1 MKKFYRHISFILILT
16 LCIVPLHAVSV
27 FTGHTPFSDMCMTAK
42 AQTSENIIYLK
53 DGEGEGGNGT
63 LNNPY
68 LNIRTALKNI
78 KDGQTLFLIDTVQ
91 YTKYEK
97 GTDGSAL
104 PLIINKNITIAGNDT
119 EKSVL
124 QLRAAIQ
131 LAADV
136 TFKDMRLQ
144 IAPEIILGKSSLNY
158 NTNTTSEILGTEAFK
173 STAIYVG
180 GHTLTIDNVNT
191 KLDSE
196 AQSKIRPY
204 ISGGAYRLNT
214 DNSILGG
221 NTVVNIIN
229 ANAETKF
236 ADIYAGDYFKSR
248 NIPATLN
255 LSGKFLDSVVHCGGY
270 SDSSI
275 LYSDV
280 DINLY
285 ADKPDSSAQVSG
297 ITGFDTANHN
307 GKVNITLTKNVFSS
321 SMSLNDIDCLKL
333 DNNSRINF
341 DSSNIFDVKNVIL
354 GNNTILDFRQLTG
367 NPAIT
372 ETLLSL
378 APADDTQKNASI
390 LLNNEQT
397 LRISGNVTGTTR
409 LNVVDTQEIISNFNY
424 GHTYV
429 TSSQSSDGTFSI
441 DGTKDTFAELKT
453 EIEDNIKKWSIYKK
467 SGSESNDT
475 DFKSFE
481 ITDGPDI
488 IYPTEFYHDYS
499 YKLKFI
505 NKNDETY
512 IPDNMNVRYN
522 LEYQIIKDGK
532 VIFDSSDNTDD
543 DNTVYPLITL
553 ETTQS
558 DENDENSSYETIL
571 AIETDDVAKLKNIYG
586 NYSIVLSYFG
596 NSITKNIRIA
606 DPLETAEP
614 TTKPTPT
621 PTIKPTT
628 APTTEPINTPTT
640 KPTAAPTTE
649 PTNTP
654 TTKPTVAP
662 TTEPTNTP
670 TTKPTAAPT
679 TEPANTPTTKPTAA
693 PTTEPTNTPTT
704 KPTAAPTTEPTNTPT
719 TKPTAAPT
727 TEPTNTPTTKPTAA
741 PTAEPTNTPTTKP
754 TVAPTAKPAN
764 TSQPPATP
772 VPAPAP
778 TPTPAPTD
786 NTASTAPPSDPDA
799 APTSVP
805 TNVPSV
811 PPTVVATSTPSVS
824 PTVAPTNSP
833 SDTPTV
839 APTSTPSVSPTI
851 APTKKPASVK
861 TKFSD
866 KKSGIYFKISNSS
879 KKYLE
884 YLYPTSSKTN
894 IVIPNTVKYKNKSY
908 KVVSVAPKAFY
919 NKSKLKKVCI
929 NANITTL
936 GKDCFAKC
944 KKLNSITFKGSKPPK
959 IGRNAF
965 KNINKKAKFYVPKKA
980 YAKYRKTL
988 TSKTG
993 FNKSMKIVKK

>member
-97 GTDGSAL
+97 GADGSAL

-119 EKSVL
+119 EKSIL

-275 LYSDV
+275 LNSDV

-285 ADKPDSSAQVSG
+285 ADNPDSSAQVSG

-307 GKVNITLTKNVFSS
+307 GKVNVTLTKNVFSS

-453 EIEDNIKKWSIYKK
+453 ETEDNIKKWSIYKK
-467 SGSESNDT
+467 SGSEPDDT

-512 IPDNMNVRYN
+512 IPDYSILMRN
-522 LEYQIIKDGK
+522 LDYQIIKDGK

-543 DNTVYPLITL
+543 NNTVYPLITL

-621 PTIKPTT
+621 PTIKPT
-628 APTTEPINTPTT
+628 A
-640 KPTAAPTTE
+640 
-649 PTNTP
+649 
-654 TTKPTVAP
+654 AP

-679 TEPANTPTTKPTAA
+679 TEPANTPTTKPTAAPTTEPTNTPSNNPTAAPTTEPAKTPTTKPTAA

-727 TEPTNTPTTKPTAA
+727 TEPANTPTTKPTAA
-741 PTAEPTNTPTTKP
+741 PTTE
-754 TVAPTAKPAN
+754 PAN
-764 TSQPPATP
+764 TSQPPSTP

-778 TPTPAPTD
+778 TPAPTD
-786 NTASTAPPSDPDA
+786 NTAPTAPPSDPDA
-799 APTSVP
+799 APTSAP

-811 PPTVVATSTPSVS
+811 PPTVM
-824 PTVAPTNSP
+824 PTNSP
-833 SDTPTV
+833 SDTPTLAPTNTPTVSPTV
-839 APTSTPSVSPTI
+839 APTSTPSVSPTV
-851 APTKKPASVK
+851 APTKKPASAK
-861 TKFSD
+861 TKFAD

-884 YLYPTSSKTN
+884 YLYPTSNKTN

>member
-275 LYSDV
+275 LNSDV

-285 ADKPDSSAQVSG
+285 ADNPDSSAQVSG
-297 ITGFDTANHN
+297 ITGFDTTNHN
-307 GKVNITLTKNVFSS
+307 GKVNVTLTKNVFSS

-378 APADDTQKNASI
+378 APADNTQKNASI

-453 EIEDNIKKWSIYKK
+453 ETEDNIKKWSIYKK
-467 SGSESNDT
+467 SGSEPDDT

-512 IPDNMNVRYN
+512 IPDYSILMRN
-522 LEYQIIKDGK
+522 LDYQIIKDGK
-532 VIFDSSDNTDD
+532 VIFDSSDNTDA

-621 PTIKPTT
+621 PTIKPT
-628 APTTEPINTPTT
+628 
-640 KPTAAPTTE
+640 
-649 PTNTP
+649 
-654 TTKPTVAP
+654 
-662 TTEPTNTP
+662 
-670 TTKPTAAPT
+670 AAPT
-679 TEPANTPTTKPTAA
+679 TEPA
-693 PTTEPTNTPTT
+693 
-704 KPTAAPTTEPTNTPT
+704 
-719 TKPTAAPT
+719 
-727 TEPTNTPTTKPTAA
+727 NTPTTKPTAA

-754 TVAPTAKPAN
+754 TAAPTTEPAN
-764 TSQPPATP
+764 TSQPPSTP

-778 TPTPAPTD
+778 TPAPTD
-786 NTASTAPPSDPDA
+786 NTAPTAPPSDPDA
-799 APTSVP
+799 GPTSVP
-805 TNVPSV
+805 TNVPAVS
-811 PPTVVATSTPSVS
+811 PTVMPTNSPSDT

-833 SDTPTV
+833 SDTPTLV
-839 APTSTPSVSPTI
+839 PTSTPSVSPTV

-861 TKFSD
+861 TKFAD
-866 KKSGIYFKISNSS
+866 KKGGIYFKISNSS

-908 KVVSVAPKAFY
+908 KVVSIAPKAFY
-919 NKSKLKKVCI
+919 NKSKVKKVSI
-929 NANITTL
+929 NANITTI

-965 KNINKKAKFYVPKKA
+965 KSINKKAKFYVPKKA
-980 YAKYRKTL
+980 YTKYRKTL

-993 FNKSMKIVKK
+993 FSKSMKIVKK

>member
-275 LYSDV
+275 LNSDV

-285 ADKPDSSAQVSG
+285 ADNPDSSAQVSG

-307 GKVNITLTKNVFSS
+307 GKVNVTLTKNVFSS
-321 SMSLNDIDCLKL
+321 SMSLNDIECLKL

-453 EIEDNIKKWSIYKK
+453 ETEDNIKKWSIYKK
-467 SGSESNDT
+467 SGSEPDDT

-512 IPDNMNVRYN
+512 IPDYSILMRN
-522 LEYQIIKDGK
+522 LDYQIIKDGK

-543 DNTVYPLITL
+543 NNTVYPLITL

-614 TTKPTPT
+614 PTKPTPT
-621 PTIKPTT
+621 PTI
-628 APTTEPINTPTT
+628 
-640 KPTAAPTTE
+640 
-649 PTNTP
+649 
-654 TTKPTVAP
+654 
-662 TTEPTNTP
+662 
-670 TTKPTAAPT
+670 
-679 TEPANTPTTKPTAA
+679 
-693 PTTEPTNTPTT
+693 
-704 KPTAAPTTEPTNTPT
+704 
-719 TKPTAAPT
+719 KPTAAPT

-754 TVAPTAKPAN
+754 TAAPTTEPANTPTTKPTAAPTTEPAN
-764 TSQPPATP
+764 TSQPPSTP
-772 VPAPAP
+772 IPAPAP
-778 TPTPAPTD
+778 TPAATD
-786 NTASTAPPSDPDA
+786 NTAPTAPPSDSDVT
-799 APTSVP
+799 PTSIP
-805 TNVPSV
+805 TNVPSAH
-811 PPTVVATSTPSVS
+811 PTVAPTNLPSDTLTVVPTSTPSIS

-833 SDTPTV
+833 S
-839 APTSTPSVSPTI
+839 VSPTV

-884 YLYPTSSKTN
+884 YLYPTSNKTN

-908 KVVSVAPKAFY
+908 KVVSIAPKAFY
-919 NKSKLKKVCI
+919 NKSKVKKVSI
-929 NANITTL
+929 NANITTI

-965 KNINKKAKFYVPKKA
+965 KSINKKAKFYVPKKA
-980 YAKYRKTL
+980 YTKYRKTL

-993 FNKSMKIVKK
+993 FSKSMKIVKK

>member
-119 EKSVL
+119 EKSIL

-275 LYSDV
+275 LNSDV

-285 ADKPDSSAQVSG
+285 ADNPDSSAQVSG

-307 GKVNITLTKNVFSS
+307 GKVNVTLTKNVFSS
-321 SMSLNDIDCLKL
+321 SMSLNDIDFLKL

-453 EIEDNIKKWSIYKK
+453 ETEDNIKKWSIYKK
-467 SGSESNDT
+467 SGSEPDDT

-512 IPDNMNVRYN
+512 IPDYSILMRN
-522 LEYQIIKDGK
+522 LDYQIIKDRK
-532 VIFDSSDNTDD
+532 VIFDSSDNTDA

-621 PTIKPTT
+621 PTIKPT
-628 APTTEPINTPTT
+628 A
-640 KPTAAPTTE
+640 
-649 PTNTP
+649 
-654 TTKPTVAP
+654 AP

-693 PTTEPTNTPTT
+693 PTTEP
-704 KPTAAPTTEPTNTPT
+704 
-719 TKPTAAPT
+719 
-727 TEPTNTPTTKPTAA
+727 
-741 PTAEPTNTPTTKP
+741 
-754 TVAPTAKPAN
+754 AN
-764 TSQPPATP
+764 TSQPPSTP

-778 TPTPAPTD
+778 TPAPTD
-786 NTASTAPPSDPDA
+786 NTAPTAPPSDPDA
-799 APTSVP
+799 APTSAP

-811 PPTVVATSTPSVS
+811 PPTVM
-824 PTVAPTNSP
+824 PTNSP
-833 SDTPTV
+833 SDTPTLAPTNTPTVSPTV
-839 APTSTPSVSPTI
+839 APTSTPSVSPTV
-851 APTKKPASVK
+851 APTKKPASAK
-861 TKFSD
+861 TKFAD

-884 YLYPTSSKTN
+884 YLYPTSNKTN

>member
-97 GTDGSAL
+97 GADGSAL

-119 EKSVL
+119 EKSIL

-214 DNSILGG
+214 DNSILGE

-275 LYSDV
+275 LNSDV

-285 ADKPDSSAQVSG
+285 ADNPDSSAQVSG

-307 GKVNITLTKNVFSS
+307 GKVNVTLTKNVFSS

-453 EIEDNIKKWSIYKK
+453 ETEDNIKKWSIYKK
-467 SGSESNDT
+467 SGSEPDDT

-512 IPDNMNVRYN
+512 IPDYSILMRN
-522 LEYQIIKDGK
+522 LDYQIIKDGK

-543 DNTVYPLITL
+543 NNTVYPLITL

-621 PTIKPTT
+621 PTIKPT
-628 APTTEPINTPTT
+628 
-640 KPTAAPTTE
+640 AAPTTE

-654 TTKPTVAP
+654 TTKPTAAPTTEPANTPTTKPTAAP

-727 TEPTNTPTTKPTAA
+727 TEPANTPTTKPTAA
-741 PTAEPTNTPTTKP
+741 PTTE
-754 TVAPTAKPAN
+754 PAN
-764 TSQPPATP
+764 TSQPPSTP

-778 TPTPAPTD
+778 TPAPTD
-786 NTASTAPPSDPDA
+786 NTAPTAPPSDPDA
-799 APTSVP
+799 APTSAP

-811 PPTVVATSTPSVS
+811 PPTVM
-824 PTVAPTNSP
+824 PTNSP
-833 SDTPTV
+833 SDTPTLAPTNTPTVSPTV
-839 APTSTPSVSPTI
+839 APTSTPSVSPTV
-851 APTKKPASVK
+851 APTKKPASAK
-861 TKFSD
+861 TKFAD

-884 YLYPTSSKTN
+884 YLYPTSNKTN

>member
-275 LYSDV
+275 LNSDV

-285 ADKPDSSAQVSG
+285 ADNPDSSAQVSG

-307 GKVNITLTKNVFSS
+307 GKVNVTLTKNVFSS
-321 SMSLNDIDCLKL
+321 SMSLNDIECLKL

-397 LRISGNVTGTTR
+397 LRISGNVTGTR

-453 EIEDNIKKWSIYKK
+453 ETEDNIKKWSIYKK
-467 SGSESNDT
+467 SGSEPDDT

-512 IPDNMNVRYN
+512 IPDYSILMRN
-522 LEYQIIKDGK
+522 LDYQIIKDRK
-532 VIFDSSDNTDD
+532 VIFDSSDNTDA

-606 DPLETAEP
+606 DPLETVEP
-614 TTKPTPT
+614 TTKPTNT
-621 PTIKPTT
+621 PTIKPT
-628 APTTEPINTPTT
+628 A
-640 KPTAAPTTE
+640 
-649 PTNTP
+649 
-654 TTKPTVAP
+654 AP

-693 PTTEPTNTPTT
+693 PT
-704 KPTAAPTTEPTNTPT
+704 A
-719 TKPTAAPT
+719 
-727 TEPTNTPTTKPTAA
+727 EPTNTPTTKPTAA

-754 TVAPTAKPAN
+754 TAAPTTEPANTPTTKPTAAPTTEPAN
-764 TSQPPATP
+764 TSQPPSTP

-778 TPTPAPTD
+778 TPAPTD
-786 NTASTAPPSDPDA
+786 NTAPTAPPSDPDA
-799 APTSVP
+799 GPTSVP
-805 TNVPSV
+805 TNVPAVS
-811 PPTVVATSTPSVS
+811 PTVMPTNSPSDT

-833 SDTPTV
+833 SDTPTLV
-839 APTSTPSVSPTI
+839 PTSTPSVSPTV

-861 TKFSD
+861 TKFAD
-866 KKSGIYFKISNSS
+866 KKGGIYFKISNSS

>member
-275 LYSDV
+275 LNSDV

-285 ADKPDSSAQVSG
+285 ADNPDSSAQVSG

-307 GKVNITLTKNVFSS
+307 GKVNVTLTKNVFSS

-378 APADDTQKNASI
+378 APADNTQKNASI

-453 EIEDNIKKWSIYKK
+453 ETEDNIKKWSIYKK
-467 SGSESNDT
+467 SGSEPDDT

-512 IPDNMNVRYN
+512 IPDYSILMRN
-522 LEYQIIKDGK
+522 LDYQIIKDGK
-532 VIFDSSDNTDD
+532 VIFDSSDNTDA

-621 PTIKPTT
+621 PTIKPT
-628 APTTEPINTPTT
+628 
-640 KPTAAPTTE
+640 
-649 PTNTP
+649 
-654 TTKPTVAP
+654 
-662 TTEPTNTP
+662 
-670 TTKPTAAPT
+670 AAPT
-679 TEPANTPTTKPTAA
+679 TEPANTPTTKPTV
-693 PTTEPTNTPTT
+693 
-704 KPTAAPTTEPTNTPT
+704 APTTEPTNTPT

-824 PTVAPTNSP
+824 PTV
-833 SDTPTV
+833 
-839 APTSTPSVSPTI
+839 

-988 TSKTG
+988 TPKTG

>member
-275 LYSDV
+275 LNSDV

-285 ADKPDSSAQVSG
+285 ADNPDSAAQVSG

-307 GKVNITLTKNVFSS
+307 GKVNVTLTKNVFSS

-453 EIEDNIKKWSIYKK
+453 ETEDNIKKWSIYKK

-628 APTTEPINTPTT
+628 APTTEPINTQ
-640 KPTAAPTTE
+640 
-649 PTNTP
+649 
-654 TTKPTVAP
+654 
-662 TTEPTNTP
+662 
-670 TTKPTAAPT
+670 
-679 TEPANTPTTKPTAA
+679 
-693 PTTEPTNTPTT
+693 TT

-988 TSKTG
+988 TPKTG

>member
-275 LYSDV
+275 LNSDV

-285 ADKPDSSAQVSG
+285 ADNPDSSAQVSG
-297 ITGFDTANHN
+297 ITGFDTTNHN
-307 GKVNITLTKNVFSS
+307 GKVNVTLTKNVFSS

-378 APADDTQKNASI
+378 APADNTQKNASI

-453 EIEDNIKKWSIYKK
+453 ETEDNIKKWSIYKK
-467 SGSESNDT
+467 SGSEPDDT

-512 IPDNMNVRYN
+512 IPDYSILMRN
-522 LEYQIIKDGK
+522 LDYQIIKDGK
-532 VIFDSSDNTDD
+532 VIFDSSDNTDA

-621 PTIKPTT
+621 PTIKPT
-628 APTTEPINTPTT
+628 
-640 KPTAAPTTE
+640 
-649 PTNTP
+649 
-654 TTKPTVAP
+654 
-662 TTEPTNTP
+662 
-670 TTKPTAAPT
+670 AAPT
-679 TEPANTPTTKPTAA
+679 TEPANT
-693 PTTEPTNTPTT
+693 
-704 KPTAAPTTEPTNTPT
+704 
-719 TKPTAAPT
+719 
-727 TEPTNTPTTKPTAA
+727 
-741 PTAEPTNTPTTKP
+741 
-754 TVAPTAKPAN
+754 
-764 TSQPPATP
+764 SQPPSTP

-778 TPTPAPTD
+778 TPAPTD
-786 NTASTAPPSDPDA
+786 NTAPTAPPSDPDA
-799 APTSVP
+799 GPTSVP
-805 TNVPSV
+805 TNVPAVS
-811 PPTVVATSTPSVS
+811 PTVMPTNSPSDTPTLVPTSTPSVS
-824 PTVAPTNSP
+824 PTVAPT
-833 SDTPTV
+833 
-839 APTSTPSVSPTI
+839 
-851 APTKKPASVK
+851 KKPASVK
-861 TKFSD
+861 TKFAD
-866 KKSGIYFKISNSS
+866 KKGGIYFKISNSS

-908 KVVSVAPKAFY
+908 KVVSIAPKAFY
-919 NKSKLKKVCI
+919 NKSKVKKVSI
-929 NANITTL
+929 NANITTI

-965 KNINKKAKFYVPKKA
+965 KSINKKAKFYVPKKA
-980 YAKYRKTL
+980 YTKYRKTL

-993 FNKSMKIVKK
+993 FSKSMKIVKK

>member
-275 LYSDV
+275 LNSDV

-285 ADKPDSSAQVSG
+285 ADNPDSSAQVSG

-307 GKVNITLTKNVFSS
+307 GKVNVTLTKNVFSS

-341 DSSNIFDVKNVIL
+341 GSSNIFDVKNVIL

-453 EIEDNIKKWSIYKK
+453 ETEDNIKKWSIYKK
-467 SGSESNDT
+467 SGSEPDDT

-512 IPDNMNVRYN
+512 IPDYSILMRN
-522 LEYQIIKDGK
+522 LDYQIIKDGK

-543 DNTVYPLITL
+543 NNTVYPLITL

-614 TTKPTPT
+614 PTKPTPT
-621 PTIKPTT
+621 PTI
-628 APTTEPINTPTT
+628 

-654 TTKPTVAP
+654 TTKPTAAP
-662 TTEPTNTP
+662 TTEPANTP

-704 KPTAAPTTEPTNTPT
+704 KPTAAPTTEP
-719 TKPTAAPT
+719 
-727 TEPTNTPTTKPTAA
+727 
-741 PTAEPTNTPTTKP
+741 
-754 TVAPTAKPAN
+754 AN
-764 TSQPPATP
+764 TSQPPSTP
-772 VPAPAP
+772 IPAPAP
-778 TPTPAPTD
+778 TPAATD
-786 NTASTAPPSDPDA
+786 NTAPTAPPSDSDVT
-799 APTSVP
+799 PTSIP
-805 TNVPSV
+805 TNVPSAH
-811 PPTVVATSTPSVS
+811 PTVAPTNLPSDTLTVVPTSTPSIS

-833 SDTPTV
+833 S
-839 APTSTPSVSPTI
+839 VSPTV

-884 YLYPTSSKTN
+884 YLYPTSNKTN

-908 KVVSVAPKAFY
+908 KVVSIAPKAFY
-919 NKSKLKKVCI
+919 NKSKVKKVSI
-929 NANITTL
+929 NANITTI

-965 KNINKKAKFYVPKKA
+965 KSINKKAKFYVPKKA
-980 YAKYRKTL
+980 YTKYRKTL

-993 FNKSMKIVKK
+993 FSKSMKIVKK

>member
-16 LCIVPLHAVSV
+16 LFIVPLHAVSV

-97 GTDGSAL
+97 GADGSAL

-196 AQSKIRPY
+196 TQSKIRPY

-285 ADKPDSSAQVSG
+285 ADNPDSSAQVSG

-307 GKVNITLTKNVFSS
+307 GKVNVTLTKNVFSS

-467 SGSESNDT
+467 SGSEPDDT

-488 IYPTEFYHDYS
+488 IYPTEFYQDYS

-512 IPDNMNVRYN
+512 IPNYLILMSN
-522 LEYQIIKDGK
+522 LDYQIIKDGK

-571 AIETDDVAKLKNIYG
+571 AIKTDDETKLKNIYG

-621 PTIKPTT
+621 PTIKPT
-628 APTTEPINTPTT
+628 
-640 KPTAAPTTE
+640 
-649 PTNTP
+649 
-654 TTKPTVAP
+654 
-662 TTEPTNTP
+662 
-670 TTKPTAAPT
+670 
-679 TEPANTPTTKPTAA
+679 AA

-727 TEPTNTPTTKPTAA
+727 TEPANTPTTKPTAAPTIEPTNTPTTKPTAA
-741 PTAEPTNTPTTKP
+741 PTTEPTNTPTTKP
-754 TVAPTAKPAN
+754 TAAPTTEPANTPTTKPTAAPTTEPANTPTTKPTAAPTTEPAN
-764 TSQPPATP
+764 TSQPPSTP

-778 TPTPAPTD
+778 TPAPTD
-786 NTASTAPPSDPDA
+786 NTAPTSPPSDPDA
-799 APTSVP
+799 GPTSVP

-811 PPTVVATSTPSVS
+811 PPTVVATSTPSIS
-824 PTVAPTNSP
+824 PTVMPTNSP

-839 APTSTPSVSPTI
+839 APTSTPSVSPTL

-884 YLYPTSSKTN
+884 YLYPTSNKTN

>member
-275 LYSDV
+275 LNSDV

-285 ADKPDSSAQVSG
+285 ADNPDSAAQVSG

-307 GKVNITLTKNVFSS
+307 GKVNVTLTKNVFSS

-640 KPTAAPTTE
+640 KPTAAPT
-649 PTNTP
+649 
-654 TTKPTVAP
+654 
-662 TTEPTNTP
+662 
-670 TTKPTAAPT
+670 
-679 TEPANTPTTKPTAA
+679 
-693 PTTEPTNTPTT
+693 
-704 KPTAAPTTEPTNTPT
+704 
-719 TKPTAAPT
+719 
-727 TEPTNTPTTKPTAA
+727 
-741 PTAEPTNTPTTKP
+741 AEPTNTPTTKP

-778 TPTPAPTD
+778 TD
-786 NTASTAPPSDPDA
+786 NTAPTAPPSDPDA

-811 PPTVVATSTPSVS
+811 PPTVVATSTPSIS

-839 APTSTPSVSPTI
+839 APTSTPSVSPTV

>member
-16 LCIVPLHAVSV
+16 LFIVPLHAVSA

-97 GTDGSAL
+97 GADGSAL
-104 PLIINKNITIAGNDT
+104 PLIINKNITIAGNDN

-196 AQSKIRPY
+196 TQSKIRPY

-285 ADKPDSSAQVSG
+285 ADNPDSSAQVSG

-307 GKVNITLTKNVFSS
+307 GKVNVTLTKNVFSS

-453 EIEDNIKKWSIYKK
+453 ETEDNIKKWSIYKK

-628 APTTEPINTPTT
+628 APTTEPI
-640 KPTAAPTTE
+640 
-649 PTNTP
+649 
-654 TTKPTVAP
+654 
-662 TTEPTNTP
+662 
-670 TTKPTAAPT
+670 
-679 TEPANTPTTKPTAA
+679 
-693 PTTEPTNTPTT
+693 NTPTT

-988 TSKTG
+988 TPKTG

>member
-16 LCIVPLHAVSV
+16 LFIVPLHAVSV

-97 GTDGSAL
+97 GADGSAL

-255 LSGKFLDSVVHCGGY
+255 LSGKFLDSIVHCGGY

-285 ADKPDSSAQVSG
+285 ADNPDSSAQVSG

-307 GKVNITLTKNVFSS
+307 GKVNVTLTKNVFSS

-640 KPTAAPTTE
+640 KPTAAPT
-649 PTNTP
+649 
-654 TTKPTVAP
+654 
-662 TTEPTNTP
+662 
-670 TTKPTAAPT
+670 
-679 TEPANTPTTKPTAA
+679 
-693 PTTEPTNTPTT
+693 
-704 KPTAAPTTEPTNTPT
+704 
-719 TKPTAAPT
+719 
-727 TEPTNTPTTKPTAA
+727 
-741 PTAEPTNTPTTKP
+741 AEPTNTPTTKP

-778 TPTPAPTD
+778 TD
-786 NTASTAPPSDPDA
+786 NTAPTAPPSDPDA

-805 TNVPSV
+805 TNVPSI
-811 PPTVVATSTPSVS
+811 PPTVVATSTPSIS

-839 APTSTPSVSPTI
+839 APTSTPSVSPTV

-944 KKLNSITFKGSKPPK
+944 KKLNIITFKGSKPPK

>member
-275 LYSDV
+275 LNSDV

-285 ADKPDSSAQVSG
+285 ADNPDSSAQVSG

-307 GKVNITLTKNVFSS
+307 GKVNVTLTKNVFSS

-453 EIEDNIKKWSIYKK
+453 ETEDNIKKWSIYKK
-467 SGSESNDT
+467 SGSEPDDT

-488 IYPTEFYHDYS
+488 IYPTEFYQDYS

-512 IPDNMNVRYN
+512 IPNYLILMSN
-522 LEYQIIKDGK
+522 LDYQIIKDGK

-571 AIETDDVAKLKNIYG
+571 AIKTDDKTKLKNIYG

-621 PTIKPTT
+621 PTIKPT
-628 APTTEPINTPTT
+628 
-640 KPTAAPTTE
+640 AAPTTE
-649 PTNTP
+649 P
-654 TTKPTVAP
+654 A
-662 TTEPTNTP
+662 NTP

-727 TEPTNTPTTKPTAA
+727 AEPTNTPTTKPTAA
-741 PTAEPTNTPTTKP
+741 PTTEPANTPTTKP
-754 TVAPTAKPAN
+754 TAAPTTEPAN
-764 TSQPPATP
+764 TSQPPSTP

-778 TPTPAPTD
+778 TPAPTD
-786 NTASTAPPSDPDA
+786 NTAPTAPPSDPDA

-811 PPTVVATSTPSVS
+811 PPTVMPTNSPSDTPTLAPTNTPSVS
-824 PTVAPTNSP
+824 PTVAPT
-833 SDTPTV
+833 
-839 APTSTPSVSPTI
+839 
-851 APTKKPASVK
+851 KKPASAK
-861 TKFSD
+861 TKFAD

-884 YLYPTSSKTN
+884 YLYPTSNKTN

-908 KVVSVAPKAFY
+908 KVVSIAPKAFY

>member
-275 LYSDV
+275 LNSDV

-285 ADKPDSSAQVSG
+285 ADNPDSSAQVSG

-307 GKVNITLTKNVFSS
+307 GKVNVTLTKNVFSS

-372 ETLLSL
+372 ETLLSS

-453 EIEDNIKKWSIYKK
+453 ETEDNIKKWSIYKK
-467 SGSESNDT
+467 SGSEPDDT

-488 IYPTEFYHDYS
+488 IYPTEFYQNYS

-512 IPDNMNVRYN
+512 IPNYLILMSN
-522 LEYQIIKDGK
+522 LDYQIIKDGK
-532 VIFDSSDNTDD
+532 VIFDSSDNTDV
-543 DNTVYPLITL
+543 DNIVYPLITL
-553 ETTQS
+553 ETPQS
-558 DENDENSSYETIL
+558 DENAKNSETIL
-571 AIETDDVAKLKNIYG
+571 AIETDDKTKLKNIYG

-621 PTIKPTT
+621 PT
-628 APTTEPINTPTT
+628 T
-640 KPTAAPTTE
+640 KPTAAPT
-649 PTNTP
+649 
-654 TTKPTVAP
+654 A
-662 TTEPTNTP
+662 EPTNTP

-693 PTTEPTNTPTT
+693 PTTEP
-704 KPTAAPTTEPTNTPT
+704 
-719 TKPTAAPT
+719 
-727 TEPTNTPTTKPTAA
+727 
-741 PTAEPTNTPTTKP
+741 
-754 TVAPTAKPAN
+754 AN
-764 TSQPPATP
+764 TSQPPSTP

-778 TPTPAPTD
+778 TPAPTD
-786 NTASTAPPSDPDA
+786 NTAPTAPPSDPDA

-811 PPTVVATSTPSVS
+811 PPTVM
-824 PTVAPTNSP
+824 PTNSP
-833 SDTPTV
+833 SDTPTLAPTNTPSVSPTV
-839 APTSTPSVSPTI
+839 APTSTPSVSPTV
-851 APTKKPASVK
+851 APTKKPASAK
-861 TKFSD
+861 NKFAD

-884 YLYPTSSKTN
+884 YLYPTSNKTN

-908 KVVSVAPKAFY
+908 KVVSIAPKAFY

-988 TSKTG
+988 TSKTV

>member
-275 LYSDV
+275 LNSDV

-285 ADKPDSSAQVSG
+285 ADNPDSAAQVSG

-307 GKVNITLTKNVFSS
+307 GKVNVTLTKNVFSS

-453 EIEDNIKKWSIYKK
+453 ETEDNIKKWSIYKK

-628 APTTEPINTPTT
+628 APTTEPINTQTT

-679 TEPANTPTTKPTAA
+679 TEPA
-693 PTTEPTNTPTT
+693 
-704 KPTAAPTTEPTNTPT
+704 NTPT

-988 TSKTG
+988 TPKTG

>member
-275 LYSDV
+275 LNSDV

-285 ADKPDSSAQVSG
+285 ADNPDSAAQVSG

-307 GKVNITLTKNVFSS
+307 GKVNVTLTKNVFSS

-390 LLNNEQT
+390 LLNNKQT

-654 TTKPTVAP
+654 TTKPT
-662 TTEPTNTP
+662 
-670 TTKPTAAPT
+670 AAPT

-704 KPTAAPTTEPTNTPT
+704 KPTAAPTTEP
-719 TKPTAAPT
+719 A
-727 TEPTNTPTTKPTAA
+727 NTPTTKPTAA

-764 TSQPPATP
+764 TSQPPVTP

-778 TPTPAPTD
+778 TD
-786 NTASTAPPSDPDA
+786 NTAPTAPPSDPDA

-811 PPTVVATSTPSVS
+811 PPTVVATSTPSIS

-839 APTSTPSVSPTI
+839 APTSTPSVSPTV

>member
-275 LYSDV
+275 LNSDV

-285 ADKPDSSAQVSG
+285 ADNPDSSAQVSG

-307 GKVNITLTKNVFSS
+307 GKVNVTLTKNVFSS

-453 EIEDNIKKWSIYKK
+453 ETEDNIKKWSIYKK
-467 SGSESNDT
+467 SGSEPDDT

-488 IYPTEFYHDYS
+488 IYPTEFYQDYS

-512 IPDNMNVRYN
+512 IPNFLILMSN
-522 LEYQIIKDGK
+522 LDYQIIKDGK

-543 DNTVYPLITL
+543 DNTIYPLITL

-571 AIETDDVAKLKNIYG
+571 AIKTDDETKLKNIYG

-621 PTIKPTT
+621 PT
-628 APTTEPINTPTT
+628 
-640 KPTAAPTTE
+640 
-649 PTNTP
+649 
-654 TTKPTVAP
+654 
-662 TTEPTNTP
+662 
-670 TTKPTAAPT
+670 
-679 TEPANTPTTKPTAA
+679 
-693 PTTEPTNTPTT
+693 
-704 KPTAAPTTEPTNTPT
+704 

-754 TVAPTAKPAN
+754 TAAPTTEPANTPTTKPTAAPTTEPAN
-764 TSQPPATP
+764 TSQPPSTP

-778 TPTPAPTD
+778 TPAPTD
-786 NTASTAPPSDPDA
+786 NTAPTAPPSDPDA

-805 TNVPSV
+805 TNVP
-811 PPTVVATSTPSVS
+811 AVS
-824 PTVAPTNSP
+824 PTVIPTNSP
-833 SDTPTV
+833 SDTPTL
-839 APTSTPSVSPTI
+839 APTNTPSVSPTV

-884 YLYPTSSKTN
+884 YLYPTSNKTN

-919 NKSKLKKVCI
+919 NKSKLKKVYI

>member
-119 EKSVL
+119 EKSIL

-275 LYSDV
+275 LNSDV

-285 ADKPDSSAQVSG
+285 ADNPDSSAQVSG

-307 GKVNITLTKNVFSS
+307 GKVNVTLTKNVFSS

-390 LLNNEQT
+390 LLNNKQT

-453 EIEDNIKKWSIYKK
+453 ETEDNIKKWSIYKK
-467 SGSESNDT
+467 SGSEPDDT

-512 IPDNMNVRYN
+512 IPDYSILMRN
-522 LEYQIIKDGK
+522 LDYQIIKDGK

-543 DNTVYPLITL
+543 NNTVYPLITL

-614 TTKPTPT
+614 PTKPTPT
-621 PTIKPTT
+621 PTI
-628 APTTEPINTPTT
+628 
-640 KPTAAPTTE
+640 
-649 PTNTP
+649 
-654 TTKPTVAP
+654 
-662 TTEPTNTP
+662 
-670 TTKPTAAPT
+670 
-679 TEPANTPTTKPTAA
+679 
-693 PTTEPTNTPTT
+693 
-704 KPTAAPTTEPTNTPT
+704 
-719 TKPTAAPT
+719 KPTAAPT

-754 TVAPTAKPAN
+754 TAAPTTEPANTPTTKPTAAPTTEPAN
-764 TSQPPATP
+764 TSQPPSTP
-772 VPAPAP
+772 IPAPAP
-778 TPTPAPTD
+778 TPAATD
-786 NTASTAPPSDPDA
+786 NTAPTAPPSDSDVT
-799 APTSVP
+799 PTSIP
-805 TNVPSV
+805 TNVPSAH
-811 PPTVVATSTPSVS
+811 PTVAPTNLPSDTLTVVPTSTPSIS

-833 SDTPTV
+833 S
-839 APTSTPSVSPTI
+839 VSPTV

-884 YLYPTSSKTN
+884 YLYPTSNKTN

-908 KVVSVAPKAFY
+908 KVVSIAPKAFY
-919 NKSKLKKVCI
+919 NKSKVKKVSI
-929 NANITTL
+929 NANITTI

-965 KNINKKAKFYVPKKA
+965 KSINKKAKFYVPKKA
-980 YAKYRKTL
+980 YTKYRKTL

-993 FNKSMKIVKK
+993 FSKSMKIVKK

>member
-275 LYSDV
+275 LNSDV

-285 ADKPDSSAQVSG
+285 ADNPDSSAQVSG
-297 ITGFDTANHN
+297 ITGFDTTNHN
-307 GKVNITLTKNVFSS
+307 GKVNVTLTKNVFSS

-390 LLNNEQT
+390 LLNNKQT

-453 EIEDNIKKWSIYKK
+453 ETEDNIKKWSIYKK
-467 SGSESNDT
+467 SGSEPDNT

-488 IYPTEFYHDYS
+488 IYPTEFYQDYS

-512 IPDNMNVRYN
+512 IPDYSILMRN
-522 LEYQIIKDGK
+522 LDYQIIKDGK

-543 DNTVYPLITL
+543 NNTVYPLITL

-614 TTKPTPT
+614 PTKPTPT
-621 PTIKPTT
+621 PTI
-628 APTTEPINTPTT
+628 
-640 KPTAAPTTE
+640 
-649 PTNTP
+649 
-654 TTKPTVAP
+654 
-662 TTEPTNTP
+662 
-670 TTKPTAAPT
+670 
-679 TEPANTPTTKPTAA
+679 
-693 PTTEPTNTPTT
+693 

-741 PTAEPTNTPTTKP
+741 PTAEPANTPTTKP
-754 TVAPTAKPAN
+754 TAAPTTEPANTPTTKPTAAPTTEPAN
-764 TSQPPATP
+764 TSQPPSTP

-778 TPTPAPTD
+778 TPAPTD
-786 NTASTAPPSDPDA
+786 NTAPTAPPSDPDA

-811 PPTVVATSTPSVS
+811 PPTVM
-824 PTVAPTNSP
+824 PTNSP
-833 SDTPTV
+833 SDTPTLAPTNTPSVSPTV
-839 APTSTPSVSPTI
+839 APTSTPSVSPTV
-851 APTKKPASVK
+851 APTKKPASAK
-861 TKFSD
+861 TKFAD

-884 YLYPTSSKTN
+884 YLYPTSNKTN

-908 KVVSVAPKAFY
+908 KVVSIAPKAFY
-919 NKSKLKKVCI
+919 NKSKLKKVYI

>member
-27 FTGHTPFSDMCMTAK
+27 FTRHTPFSDMCMTAK

-68 LNIRTALKNI
+68 INIRTALKNI

-275 LYSDV
+275 LNSDV

-285 ADKPDSSAQVSG
+285 ADNPDSSAQVSG

-307 GKVNITLTKNVFSS
+307 GKVNVTLTKNVFSS

-453 EIEDNIKKWSIYKK
+453 ETEDNIKKWSIYKK
-467 SGSESNDT
+467 SGSEPDDT

-488 IYPTEFYHDYS
+488 IYPTEFYQDYS

-512 IPDNMNVRYN
+512 IPNYLILMSN
-522 LEYQIIKDGK
+522 LDYQIIKDGK

-571 AIETDDVAKLKNIYG
+571 AIKTDDKTKLKNIYG

-621 PTIKPTT
+621 PTIKPT
-628 APTTEPINTPTT
+628 
-640 KPTAAPTTE
+640 AAPTTE
-649 PTNTP
+649 P
-654 TTKPTVAP
+654 A
-662 TTEPTNTP
+662 NTP

-727 TEPTNTPTTKPTAA
+727 AEPTNTPTTKPTAA
-741 PTAEPTNTPTTKP
+741 PTTEPANTPTTKP
-754 TVAPTAKPAN
+754 TAAPTTEPAN
-764 TSQPPATP
+764 TSQPPSTP

-778 TPTPAPTD
+778 TPAPTD
-786 NTASTAPPSDPDA
+786 NTAPTAPPSDPDA

-811 PPTVVATSTPSVS
+811 PPTVMPTNSPSDTPTLAPTNTPSVS
-824 PTVAPTNSP
+824 PTVAPT
-833 SDTPTV
+833 
-839 APTSTPSVSPTI
+839 
-851 APTKKPASVK
+851 KKPASAK
-861 TKFSD
+861 TKFAD

-884 YLYPTSSKTN
+884 YLYPTSNKTN

-908 KVVSVAPKAFY
+908 KVVSIAPKAFY

>member
-275 LYSDV
+275 LNSDV

-285 ADKPDSSAQVSG
+285 ADNPDSAAQVSG

-307 GKVNITLTKNVFSS
+307 GKVNVTLTKNVFSS

-390 LLNNEQT
+390 LLNNKQT

-614 TTKPTPT
+614 TTKPT
-621 PTIKPTT
+621 
-628 APTTEPINTPTT
+628 
-640 KPTAAPTTE
+640 
-649 PTNTP
+649 
-654 TTKPTVAP
+654 
-662 TTEPTNTP
+662 NTP

-704 KPTAAPTTEPTNTPT
+704 KPTAAPTTEP
-719 TKPTAAPT
+719 A
-727 TEPTNTPTTKPTAA
+727 NTPTTKPTAA

-764 TSQPPATP
+764 TSQPPVTP

-778 TPTPAPTD
+778 TD
-786 NTASTAPPSDPDA
+786 NTAPTAPPSDPDA

-811 PPTVVATSTPSVS
+811 PPTVVATSTPSIS

-839 APTSTPSVSPTI
+839 APTSTPSVSPTV

>member
-16 LCIVPLHAVSV
+16 LFIVPLHAVSV

-97 GTDGSAL
+97 GADGSAL

-196 AQSKIRPY
+196 TQSKIRPY

-285 ADKPDSSAQVSG
+285 ADNPDSSAQVSG

-307 GKVNITLTKNVFSS
+307 GKVNVTLTKNVFSS

-453 EIEDNIKKWSIYKK
+453 ETEDNIKKWSIYKK

-628 APTTEPINTPTT
+628 APTTEPI
-640 KPTAAPTTE
+640 
-649 PTNTP
+649 
-654 TTKPTVAP
+654 
-662 TTEPTNTP
+662 
-670 TTKPTAAPT
+670 
-679 TEPANTPTTKPTAA
+679 
-693 PTTEPTNTPTT
+693 
-704 KPTAAPTTEPTNTPT
+704 NTPT

-988 TSKTG
+988 TPKTG

>member
-16 LCIVPLHAVSV
+16 LFIVPLHAVSV

-53 DGEGEGGNGT
+53 DGEGEEGNGT

-97 GTDGSAL
+97 GADGSAL

-196 AQSKIRPY
+196 TQSKIRPY

-285 ADKPDSSAQVSG
+285 ADNPDSSAQVSG

-307 GKVNITLTKNVFSS
+307 GKVNVTLTKNVFSS

-467 SGSESNDT
+467 SGSEPDDT

-488 IYPTEFYHDYS
+488 IYPTEFYQDYS

-512 IPDNMNVRYN
+512 IPNYLILMSN
-522 LEYQIIKDGK
+522 LDYQIIKDGK

-571 AIETDDVAKLKNIYG
+571 AIKTDDETKLKNIYG

-621 PTIKPTT
+621 PTIKPT
-628 APTTEPINTPTT
+628 
-640 KPTAAPTTE
+640 
-649 PTNTP
+649 
-654 TTKPTVAP
+654 
-662 TTEPTNTP
+662 
-670 TTKPTAAPT
+670 
-679 TEPANTPTTKPTAA
+679 AA

-727 TEPTNTPTTKPTAA
+727 TEPANTPTTKPTAAPTIEPTNTPTTKPTAA
-741 PTAEPTNTPTTKP
+741 PTTEPTNTPTTKP
-754 TVAPTAKPAN
+754 TAAPTTEPANTPTTKPTAAPTTEPANTPTTKPTAAPTTEPAN
-764 TSQPPATP
+764 TSQPPSTP

-778 TPTPAPTD
+778 TPAPTD
-786 NTASTAPPSDPDA
+786 NTAPTSPPSDPDA
-799 APTSVP
+799 GPTSVP

-811 PPTVVATSTPSVS
+811 PPTVVATSTPSIS
-824 PTVAPTNSP
+824 PTVMPTNSP

-839 APTSTPSVSPTI
+839 APTSTPSVSPTL

-884 YLYPTSSKTN
+884 YLYPTSNKTN

>member
-275 LYSDV
+275 LNSDV

-285 ADKPDSSAQVSG
+285 ADNPDSSAQVSG

-307 GKVNITLTKNVFSS
+307 GKVNVTLTKNVFSS
-321 SMSLNDIDCLKL
+321 SMSLNDIDFLKL

-378 APADDTQKNASI
+378 APADHTKKNASI

-429 TSSQSSDGTFSI
+429 TSSQNSDGTFSI

-453 EIEDNIKKWSIYKK
+453 ETEDNIKKWSIYKK
-467 SGSESNDT
+467 SGSEPDDT

-512 IPDNMNVRYN
+512 IPDYSILMRN
-522 LEYQIIKDGK
+522 LDYQIIKDRK
-532 VIFDSSDNTDD
+532 VIFDSSDNTDA

-606 DPLETAEP
+606 NPLETAEP

-621 PTIKPTT
+621 PTI
-628 APTTEPINTPTT
+628 
-640 KPTAAPTTE
+640 
-649 PTNTP
+649 
-654 TTKPTVAP
+654 
-662 TTEPTNTP
+662 
-670 TTKPTAAPT
+670 
-679 TEPANTPTTKPTAA
+679 KPTAA

-704 KPTAAPTTEPTNTPT
+704 KPTAAPTTEP
-719 TKPTAAPT
+719 
-727 TEPTNTPTTKPTAA
+727 
-741 PTAEPTNTPTTKP
+741 
-754 TVAPTAKPAN
+754 AN
-764 TSQPPATP
+764 TSQPPSTP

-778 TPTPAPTD
+778 TPAPTD
-786 NTASTAPPSDPDA
+786 NTAPTAPPSDPDA

-811 PPTVVATSTPSVS
+811 S
-824 PTVAPTNSP
+824 PTVMPTNSP

-839 APTSTPSVSPTI
+839 APTSTPSVSPTV

-884 YLYPTSSKTN
+884 YLYPTSNKTN

-919 NKSKLKKVCI
+919 NKSKLKKVYI

-944 KKLNSITFKGSKPPK
+944 KKLNSITFKGSNPPK

>member
-275 LYSDV
+275 LNSDV

-285 ADKPDSSAQVSG
+285 ADNPDSSAQVSG

-307 GKVNITLTKNVFSS
+307 GKVNVTLTKNVFSS

-390 LLNNEQT
+390 LLNNKQT

-453 EIEDNIKKWSIYKK
+453 ETEDNIKKWSIYKK
-467 SGSESNDT
+467 SGSEPDDT

-488 IYPTEFYHDYS
+488 IYPTEFYQDYS

-512 IPDNMNVRYN
+512 IPNFLILMSN
-522 LEYQIIKDGK
+522 LDYQIIKDGK

-571 AIETDDVAKLKNIYG
+571 AIKTDDETKLKNIYG

-614 TTKPTPT
+614 TTKPT
-621 PTIKPTT
+621 
-628 APTTEPINTPTT
+628 
-640 KPTAAPTTE
+640 
-649 PTNTP
+649 
-654 TTKPTVAP
+654 
-662 TTEPTNTP
+662 NTP

-693 PTTEPTNTPTT
+693 PTTEPANTPTT
-704 KPTAAPTTEPTNTPT
+704 KPTAAPTTEP
-719 TKPTAAPT
+719 
-727 TEPTNTPTTKPTAA
+727 
-741 PTAEPTNTPTTKP
+741 
-754 TVAPTAKPAN
+754 AN
-764 TSQPPATP
+764 TSQPPSTP

-778 TPTPAPTD
+778 TPAPTD
-786 NTASTAPPSDPDA
+786 NTAPTAPPSDPDA

-805 TNVPSV
+805 TNVP
-811 PPTVVATSTPSVS
+811 AVS
-824 PTVAPTNSP
+824 PTVIPTNSP

-839 APTSTPSVSPTI
+839 APTSTPSVSPTV

-884 YLYPTSSKTN
+884 YLSPTSNKTN

>member
-27 FTGHTPFSDMCMTAK
+27 FTRHTPFSDMCMTAK

-275 LYSDV
+275 LNSDV

-285 ADKPDSSAQVSG
+285 ADNPDSSAQVSG

-307 GKVNITLTKNVFSS
+307 GKVNVTLTKNVFSS

-453 EIEDNIKKWSIYKK
+453 ETEDNIKKWSIYKK
-467 SGSESNDT
+467 SGSEPDDT

-488 IYPTEFYHDYS
+488 IYPTEFYQDYS

-512 IPDNMNVRYN
+512 IPNYLILMSN
-522 LEYQIIKDGK
+522 LDYQIIKDGK

-571 AIETDDVAKLKNIYG
+571 AIKTDDKTKLKNIYG

-621 PTIKPTT
+621 PTIKPT
-628 APTTEPINTPTT
+628 
-640 KPTAAPTTE
+640 AAPTTE
-649 PTNTP
+649 P
-654 TTKPTVAP
+654 A
-662 TTEPTNTP
+662 NTP

-727 TEPTNTPTTKPTAA
+727 AEPTNTPTTKPTAA
-741 PTAEPTNTPTTKP
+741 PTTEPANTPTTKP
-754 TVAPTAKPAN
+754 TAAPTTEPAN
-764 TSQPPATP
+764 TSQPPSTP

-778 TPTPAPTD
+778 TPAPTD
-786 NTASTAPPSDPDA
+786 NTAPTAPPSDPDA
-799 APTSVP
+799 ALTSVP

-811 PPTVVATSTPSVS
+811 PPTVMPTNSPSDTPTLAPTNTPSVS
-824 PTVAPTNSP
+824 PTVAPT
-833 SDTPTV
+833 
-839 APTSTPSVSPTI
+839 
-851 APTKKPASVK
+851 KKPASAK
-861 TKFSD
+861 TKFAD

-884 YLYPTSSKTN
+884 YLYPTSNKTN

-908 KVVSVAPKAFY
+908 KVVSIAPKAFY

>member
-27 FTGHTPFSDMCMTAK
+27 FTRHTPFSDMCMTAK

-275 LYSDV
+275 LNSDV

-285 ADKPDSSAQVSG
+285 ADNPDSSAQVSG

-307 GKVNITLTKNVFSS
+307 GKVNVTLTKNVFSS

-453 EIEDNIKKWSIYKK
+453 ETEDNIKKWSIYKK
-467 SGSESNDT
+467 SGSEPDDT

-488 IYPTEFYHDYS
+488 IYPTEFYQDYS

-512 IPDNMNVRYN
+512 IPNYLILMSN
-522 LEYQIIKDGK
+522 LDYQIIKDGK

-571 AIETDDVAKLKNIYG
+571 AIKTDDKTKLKNIYG

-606 DPLETAEP
+606 DPLETVEP
-614 TTKPTPT
+614 TTKPTNT
-621 PTIKPTT
+621 PTIKPT
-628 APTTEPINTPTT
+628 A
-640 KPTAAPTTE
+640 
-649 PTNTP
+649 
-654 TTKPTVAP
+654 AP

-704 KPTAAPTTEPTNTPT
+704 KPTAAPTTEP
-719 TKPTAAPT
+719 
-727 TEPTNTPTTKPTAA
+727 
-741 PTAEPTNTPTTKP
+741 
-754 TVAPTAKPAN
+754 AN
-764 TSQPPATP
+764 TSQPPSTP

-778 TPTPAPTD
+778 TPAPTD
-786 NTASTAPPSDPDA
+786 NTAPTAPPSDPDA

-811 PPTVVATSTPSVS
+811 PPTVMPTNSPSDTPTLAPTNTPSVS
-824 PTVAPTNSP
+824 PTVAPT
-833 SDTPTV
+833 
-839 APTSTPSVSPTI
+839 
-851 APTKKPASVK
+851 KKPASAK
-861 TKFSD
+861 TKFAD

-884 YLYPTSSKTN
+884 YLYPTSNKTN

-908 KVVSVAPKAFY
+908 KVVSIAPKAFY

>member
-16 LCIVPLHAVSV
+16 LFIVPLHAVSV

-97 GTDGSAL
+97 GADGSAL

-704 KPTAAPTTEPTNTPT
+704 KPTAAPTTEP
-719 TKPTAAPT
+719 A
-727 TEPTNTPTTKPTAA
+727 NTPTTKPTAA

-754 TVAPTAKPAN
+754 TAAPTTEPAN
-764 TSQPPATP
+764 TSQPPSTP

-778 TPTPAPTD
+778 TPAPTD
-786 NTASTAPPSDPDA
+786 NTAPTSPPSDPDA
-799 APTSVP
+799 GPTSVP
-805 TNVPSV
+805 TNVP
-811 PPTVVATSTPSVS
+811 AVS

-839 APTSTPSVSPTI
+839 APTSTPSVSPTV

>member
-27 FTGHTPFSDMCMTAK
+27 FTRHTPFSDMCMTAK

-275 LYSDV
+275 LNSDV

-285 ADKPDSSAQVSG
+285 ADNPDSSAQVSG

-307 GKVNITLTKNVFSS
+307 GKVNVTLTKNVFSS

-453 EIEDNIKKWSIYKK
+453 ETEDNIKKWSIYKK
-467 SGSESNDT
+467 SGSEPDDT

-488 IYPTEFYHDYS
+488 IYPTEFYQDYS

-512 IPDNMNVRYN
+512 IPNYLILMSN
-522 LEYQIIKDGK
+522 LDYQIIKDGK

-571 AIETDDVAKLKNIYG
+571 AIKTDDKTKLKNIYG

-621 PTIKPTT
+621 PTIKPT
-628 APTTEPINTPTT
+628 
-640 KPTAAPTTE
+640 AAPTTE
-649 PTNTP
+649 P
-654 TTKPTVAP
+654 A
-662 TTEPTNTP
+662 NTP

-704 KPTAAPTTEPTNTPT
+704 KPTAAPTAEPTNTPT

-727 TEPTNTPTTKPTAA
+727 TEPANTPTTKPTAA
-741 PTAEPTNTPTTKP
+741 PTTE
-754 TVAPTAKPAN
+754 PAN
-764 TSQPPATP
+764 TSQPPSTP

-778 TPTPAPTD
+778 TPAPTD
-786 NTASTAPPSDPDA
+786 NTAPTAPPSDPDA

-811 PPTVVATSTPSVS
+811 PPTVMPTNSPSDTPTLAPTNTPSVS
-824 PTVAPTNSP
+824 PTVAPT
-833 SDTPTV
+833 
-839 APTSTPSVSPTI
+839 
-851 APTKKPASVK
+851 KKPASAK
-861 TKFSD
+861 TKFAD

-884 YLYPTSSKTN
+884 YLYPTSNKTN

-908 KVVSVAPKAFY
+908 KVVSIAPKAFY

>member
-275 LYSDV
+275 LNSDV

-285 ADKPDSSAQVSG
+285 ADNPDSSAQVSG

-307 GKVNITLTKNVFSS
+307 GKVNVTLTKNVFSS
-321 SMSLNDIDCLKL
+321 SMSLNDIDFLKL

-354 GNNTILDFRQLTG
+354 GNKTILDFRQLTG

-453 EIEDNIKKWSIYKK
+453 ETEDNIKKWSIYKK
-467 SGSESNDT
+467 SGSEPDDT

-488 IYPTEFYHDYS
+488 IYPTEFYQDYS

-512 IPDNMNVRYN
+512 IPDYSILMRN
-522 LEYQIIKDGK
+522 LDYQIIKDGK

-543 DNTVYPLITL
+543 NNTVYPLITL

-621 PTIKPTT
+621 PTIKPT
-628 APTTEPINTPTT
+628 
-640 KPTAAPTTE
+640 AAPT
-649 PTNTP
+649 
-654 TTKPTVAP
+654 A
-662 TTEPTNTP
+662 EPTNTP

-679 TEPANTPTTKPTAA
+679 TEPANT
-693 PTTEPTNTPTT
+693 
-704 KPTAAPTTEPTNTPT
+704 
-719 TKPTAAPT
+719 
-727 TEPTNTPTTKPTAA
+727 
-741 PTAEPTNTPTTKP
+741 
-754 TVAPTAKPAN
+754 
-764 TSQPPATP
+764 SQPPSTP

-778 TPTPAPTD
+778 TPAPTD
-786 NTASTAPPSDPDA
+786 NTAPTSPPSDPDA
-799 APTSVP
+799 GPTSVP
-805 TNVPSV
+805 TNVP
-811 PPTVVATSTPSVS
+811 AVS
-824 PTVAPTNSP
+824 PTVMPTNSP

-839 APTSTPSVSPTI
+839 APTNTPSVSPTV

>member
-97 GTDGSAL
+97 GADGSAL

-119 EKSVL
+119 EKSIL

-275 LYSDV
+275 LNSDV

-285 ADKPDSSAQVSG
+285 ADNPDSSAQVSG

-307 GKVNITLTKNVFSS
+307 GKVNVTLTKNVFSS

-453 EIEDNIKKWSIYKK
+453 ETEDNIKKWSIYKK
-467 SGSESNDT
+467 SGSEPDDT

-512 IPDNMNVRYN
+512 IPDYSILMRN
-522 LEYQIIKDGK
+522 LDYQIIKDGK

-543 DNTVYPLITL
+543 NNTVYPLITL

-621 PTIKPTT
+621 PT
-628 APTTEPINTPTT
+628 
-640 KPTAAPTTE
+640 
-649 PTNTP
+649 
-654 TTKPTVAP
+654 
-662 TTEPTNTP
+662 
-670 TTKPTAAPT
+670 
-679 TEPANTPTTKPTAA
+679 TKPTAA

-741 PTAEPTNTPTTKP
+741 PTTEPANTPTTKP
-754 TVAPTAKPAN
+754 TAAPTTEPAN
-764 TSQPPATP
+764 TSQPPSTP

-778 TPTPAPTD
+778 TPAPTD
-786 NTASTAPPSDPDA
+786 NTAPTAPPSDPDA
-799 APTSVP
+799 APTSAP

-811 PPTVVATSTPSVS
+811 PPTVM
-824 PTVAPTNSP
+824 PTNSP
-833 SDTPTV
+833 SDTPTLAPTNTPTVSPTV
-839 APTSTPSVSPTI
+839 APTSTPSVSPTV
-851 APTKKPASVK
+851 APTKKPASAK
-861 TKFSD
+861 TKFAD

-884 YLYPTSSKTN
+884 YLYPTSNKTN

>member
-27 FTGHTPFSDMCMTAK
+27 FTRHTPFSDMCMTAK

-275 LYSDV
+275 LNSDV

-285 ADKPDSSAQVSG
+285 ADNPDSSAQVSG

-307 GKVNITLTKNVFSS
+307 GKVNVTLTKNVFSS

-453 EIEDNIKKWSIYKK
+453 ETEDNIKKWSIYKK
-467 SGSESNDT
+467 SGSEPDDT

-488 IYPTEFYHDYS
+488 IYPTEFYQDYS

-512 IPDNMNVRYN
+512 IPNYLILMSN
-522 LEYQIIKDGK
+522 LDYQIIKDGK

-571 AIETDDVAKLKNIYG
+571 AIKTDDKTKLKNIYG

-606 DPLETAEP
+606 DPLETVEP
-614 TTKPTPT
+614 TTKPTNT
-621 PTIKPTT
+621 PTIKPT
-628 APTTEPINTPTT
+628 A
-640 KPTAAPTTE
+640 
-649 PTNTP
+649 
-654 TTKPTVAP
+654 AP

-704 KPTAAPTTEPTNTPT
+704 KPTAAPTTEP
-719 TKPTAAPT
+719 
-727 TEPTNTPTTKPTAA
+727 
-741 PTAEPTNTPTTKP
+741 
-754 TVAPTAKPAN
+754 AN
-764 TSQPPATP
+764 TSQPPSTP

-778 TPTPAPTD
+778 TPAPTD
-786 NTASTAPPSDPDA
+786 NTAPTAPPSDPDA

-811 PPTVVATSTPSVS
+811 PPTVMPTNSPSDTPTLAPTNTPSVS
-824 PTVAPTNSP
+824 PTVAPT
-833 SDTPTV
+833 
-839 APTSTPSVSPTI
+839 
-851 APTKKPASVK
+851 KKPASAK
-861 TKFSD
+861 TKFAD

-884 YLYPTSSKTN
+884 YLYPTSNKTN

-908 KVVSVAPKAFY
+908 KVVSIAPKAFY

-929 NANITTL
+929 NANIATL

>member
-1 MKKFYRHISFILILT
+1 
-16 LCIVPLHAVSV
+16 
-27 FTGHTPFSDMCMTAK
+27 
-42 AQTSENIIYLK
+42 
-53 DGEGEGGNGT
+53 
-63 LNNPY
+63 
-68 LNIRTALKNI
+68 
-78 KDGQTLFLIDTVQ
+78 
-91 YTKYEK
+91 
-97 GTDGSAL
+97 
-104 PLIINKNITIAGNDT
+104 
-119 EKSVL
+119 
-124 QLRAAIQ
+124 
-131 LAADV
+131 
-136 TFKDMRLQ
+136 
-144 IAPEIILGKSSLNY
+144 
-158 NTNTTSEILGTEAFK
+158 
-173 STAIYVG
+173 
-180 GHTLTIDNVNT
+180 
-191 KLDSE
+191 
-196 AQSKIRPY
+196 
-204 ISGGAYRLNT
+204 
-214 DNSILGG
+214 
-221 NTVVNIIN
+221 
-229 ANAETKF
+229 
-236 ADIYAGDYFKSR
+236 
-248 NIPATLN
+248 
-255 LSGKFLDSVVHCGGY
+255 
-270 SDSSI
+270 
-275 LYSDV
+275 
-280 DINLY
+280 
-285 ADKPDSSAQVSG
+285 
-297 ITGFDTANHN
+297 
-307 GKVNITLTKNVFSS
+307 
-321 SMSLNDIDCLKL
+321 MSLNDIDCLKL

-390 LLNNEQT
+390 LLNNKQT

-571 AIETDDVAKLKNIYG
+571 ASETDDVAKLKNIYG

-628 APTTEPINTPTT
+628 APTTEP
-640 KPTAAPTTE
+640 
-649 PTNTP
+649 TNTP
-654 TTKPTVAP
+654 TTKPTDAP
-662 TTEPTNTP
+662 TT
-670 TTKPTAAPT
+670 
-679 TEPANTPTTKPTAA
+679 
-693 PTTEPTNTPTT
+693 
-704 KPTAAPTTEPTNTPT
+704 
-719 TKPTAAPT
+719 
-727 TEPTNTPTTKPTAA
+727 
-741 PTAEPTNTPTTKP
+741 EPTNTPTTKP

-764 TSQPPATP
+764 TSQPPVTP

-778 TPTPAPTD
+778 TD
-786 NTASTAPPSDPDA
+786 NTAPTAPPSDPDA

-811 PPTVVATSTPSVS
+811 PPTVVATSTPSIS

-839 APTSTPSVSPTI
+839 APTSTPSVSPTV

>member
-27 FTGHTPFSDMCMTAK
+27 FTGHTPFSDMYMTAK

-53 DGEGEGGNGT
+53 DGEGKGGNGT

-275 LYSDV
+275 LNSDV

-285 ADKPDSSAQVSG
+285 ADTPDSSAQVSG

-307 GKVNITLTKNVFSS
+307 GKVNVTLTKNVFSS
-321 SMSLNDIDCLKL
+321 SMSLNDIDFLKL

-453 EIEDNIKKWSIYKK
+453 ETEDNIKKWSIYKK

-512 IPDNMNVRYN
+512 IPDYSILMRN
-522 LEYQIIKDGK
+522 LDYQIIKDRK

-543 DNTVYPLITL
+543 NNTVYPLITL

-621 PTIKPTT
+621 PTIKPT
-628 APTTEPINTPTT
+628 A
-640 KPTAAPTTE
+640 
-649 PTNTP
+649 
-654 TTKPTVAP
+654 AP

-693 PTTEPTNTPTT
+693 PTT
-704 KPTAAPTTEPTNTPT
+704 KPT
-719 TKPTAAPT
+719 
-727 TEPTNTPTTKPTAA
+727 
-741 PTAEPTNTPTTKP
+741 
-754 TVAPTAKPAN
+754 N
-764 TSQPPATP
+764 TSQPLATP

-778 TPTPAPTD
+778 TPAPTD
-786 NTASTAPPSDPDA
+786 NTAPTSPPSDPDA
-799 APTSVP
+799 GPTSVP
-805 TNVPSV
+805 TNVP
-811 PPTVVATSTPSVS
+811 AVS
-824 PTVAPTNSP
+824 PTVMPTNSP

-839 APTSTPSVSPTI
+839 APTNTPSVSPTV

>member
-275 LYSDV
+275 LNSDV

-285 ADKPDSSAQVSG
+285 ADNPDSSAQVSG
-297 ITGFDTANHN
+297 ITGFDTTNHN
-307 GKVNITLTKNVFSS
+307 GKVNVTLTKNVFSS

-378 APADDTQKNASI
+378 APADNTQKNASI

-453 EIEDNIKKWSIYKK
+453 ETEDNIKKWSIYKK
-467 SGSESNDT
+467 SGSEPDDT

-512 IPDNMNVRYN
+512 IPDYSILMRN
-522 LEYQIIKDGK
+522 LDYQIIKDGK
-532 VIFDSSDNTDD
+532 VIFDSSDNTDA

-621 PTIKPTT
+621 PTIKPT
-628 APTTEPINTPTT
+628 
-640 KPTAAPTTE
+640 
-649 PTNTP
+649 
-654 TTKPTVAP
+654 
-662 TTEPTNTP
+662 
-670 TTKPTAAPT
+670 AAPT

-693 PTTEPTNTPTT
+693 PTAEPTNTPTT

-727 TEPTNTPTTKPTAA
+727 TEP
-741 PTAEPTNTPTTKP
+741 
-754 TVAPTAKPAN
+754 AN
-764 TSQPPATP
+764 TSQPPSTP

-778 TPTPAPTD
+778 TPAPTD
-786 NTASTAPPSDPDA
+786 NTAPTAPPSDPDA
-799 APTSVP
+799 GPTSVP
-805 TNVPSV
+805 TNVPAVS
-811 PPTVVATSTPSVS
+811 PTVMPTNSPSDT

-833 SDTPTV
+833 SDTPTLV
-839 APTSTPSVSPTI
+839 PTSTPSVSPTV

-861 TKFSD
+861 TKFAD
-866 KKSGIYFKISNSS
+866 KKGGIYFKISNSS

-908 KVVSVAPKAFY
+908 KVVSIAPKAFY
-919 NKSKLKKVCI
+919 NKSKVKKVSI
-929 NANITTL
+929 NANITTI

-965 KNINKKAKFYVPKKA
+965 KSINKKAKFYVPKKA
-980 YAKYRKTL
+980 YTKYRKTL

-993 FNKSMKIVKK
+993 FSKSMKIVKK